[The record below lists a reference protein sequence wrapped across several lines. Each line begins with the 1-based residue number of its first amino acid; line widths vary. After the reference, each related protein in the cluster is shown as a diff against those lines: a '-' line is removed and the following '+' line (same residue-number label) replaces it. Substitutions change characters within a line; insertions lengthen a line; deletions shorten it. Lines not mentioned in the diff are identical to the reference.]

1 MRIIAGNFKGKK
13 LFLPKNRL
21 IRPLRDLVKES
32 IFNIIQHSHD
42 FKTPIDNSIVLDLF
56 AGSGSFGIECISRGA
71 KKVYFF
77 EKNFDAI
84 KILKKNINSL
94 NHQSQYKIIEQDC
107 FIFFKKIKKF
117 ETKCDIIFIDPP
129 YQEPEINSIVND
141 IVKKKIL
148 NKDGVL
154 IIHRHKSDKITLTNN
169 LKIFKISKYGISN
182 IFFATNS

>member
-1 MRIIAGNFKGKK
+1 MRIIGGNFKGKK
-13 LFLPKNRL
+13 LVLPKNKL
-21 IRPLRDLVKES
+21 TRPLRDLVKES
-32 IFNIIQHSHD
+32 IFNIIQHSNN

-77 EKNFDAI
+77 EKNFNAI
-84 KILKKNINSL
+84 EILKKNINSL

-107 FIFFKKIKKF
+107 FIFFKKILKF
-117 ETKCDIIFIDPP
+117 GTKCDIIFMDPP
-129 YQEPEINSIVND
+129 FQETEINSIVNN
-141 IVKKKIL
+141 IVNKKIL
-148 NKDGVL
+148 NKNGIL
-154 IIHRHKSDKITLTNN
+154 IIHRHKSDKITLTNK